1 MVDRAFPDLEEATK
15 ETLVLNQYLAQLGG
29 AQIALSMR
37 QQRPK
42 MLVEAVSFTI
52 KMESYLHKP
61 HKVAHV
67 DVTEEASPIAAIQTQ
82 QGAMMGILEDL
93 SRRLQNCKLVLPLTQ
108 PSELSSLIVVVRGD
122 Q

>member
-1 MVDRAFPDLEEATK
+1 
-15 ETLVLNQYLAQLGG
+15 
-29 AQIALSMR
+29 MR

-42 MLVEAVSFTI
+42 TLVEAVSFTVE
-52 KMESYLHKP
+52 MESYLHKP

-67 DVTEEASPIAAIQTQ
+67 DVTEKASPIASIQTQ

-93 SRRLQNCKLVLPLTQ
+93 SWRLQNWKPVPPLTQ
-108 PSELSSLIVVVRGD
+108 QSKLSSLIVVVRGD